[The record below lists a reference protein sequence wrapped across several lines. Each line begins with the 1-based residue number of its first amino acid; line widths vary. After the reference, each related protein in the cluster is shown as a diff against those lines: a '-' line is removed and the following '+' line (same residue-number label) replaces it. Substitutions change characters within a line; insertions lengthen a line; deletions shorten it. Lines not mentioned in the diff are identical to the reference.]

1 MAKPIMLA
9 GAALETFKKAHEAC
23 ELGKPLLRLAETA
36 TEPVLVHVRAG
47 CKLTCLR
54 RKDTHVPL
62 PFVAARW
69 SVTHPVLCTTGFV
82 S

>member
-1 MAKPIMLA
+1 MRRSRRPTRRANLVR
-9 GAALETFKKAHEAC
+9 
-23 ELGKPLLRLAETA
+23 KPLLYWLAETA

-54 RKDTHVPL
+54 RKDTHAPL